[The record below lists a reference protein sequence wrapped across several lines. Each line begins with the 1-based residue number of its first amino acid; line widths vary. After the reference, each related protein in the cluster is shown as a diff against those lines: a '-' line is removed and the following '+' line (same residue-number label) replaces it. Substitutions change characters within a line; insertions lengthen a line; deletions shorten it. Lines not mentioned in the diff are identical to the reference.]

1 MSVRSRA
8 ETDSQRIDEE
18 WGCLTWLASGE
29 LTDTDLT
36 LGRVVIRRG
45 QSNPRHVHD
54 GCGEVLYLLAGQ
66 LRHEL
71 GEDELVLNAG
81 DSITIPAGVPHCAR
95 NTGDADADM
104 IVAFTSGTR
113 DFRLVPRGE

>member
-1 MSVRSRA
+1 MASSVRSRA
-8 ETDSQRIDEE
+8 ETDRLKIDED
-18 WGCLTWLASGE
+18 WGQLTWLASGE

-36 LGRVVIRRG
+36 LGRVVIRQG

-71 GEDELVLNAG
+71 GDEAVVLNPG
-81 DSITIPAGVPHCAR
+81 DTIAIPAGVPHRAE
-95 NTGDADADM
+95 NTGDGDADM

-113 DFRLVPRGE
+113 DFRLVP